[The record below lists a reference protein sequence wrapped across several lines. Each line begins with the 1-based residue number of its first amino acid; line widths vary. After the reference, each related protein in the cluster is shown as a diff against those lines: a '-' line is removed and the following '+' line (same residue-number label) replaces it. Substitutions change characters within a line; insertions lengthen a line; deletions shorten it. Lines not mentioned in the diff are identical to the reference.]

1 MRRGP
6 SRNADPA
13 DLAVTVVRVRVGG
26 PQGEAGAARD
36 RPGDPSWSPGFFLGH
51 LYSTGDDY
59 GDQAGSSS
67 TGDAESDGAD
77 VRRAARRRVS
87 GTSSGEPLEPVQRPT
102 DALRV
107 DPQSL
112 PRSEEHTSEL
122 QSRLHL
128 VCRLLLEKKNRGS

>member
-13 DLAVTVVRVRVGG
+13 DLAVTVVRVRVEG

-87 GTSSGEPLEPVQRPT
+87 GTSSGEPREPVQRRPMPSGWPGNP
-102 DALRV
+102 D
-107 DPQSL
+107 
-112 PRSEEHTSEL
+112 
-122 QSRLHL
+122 
-128 VCRLLLEKKNRGS
+128 RGREM

>member
-36 RPGDPSWSPGFFLGH
+36 RPGDPSWSPGLFLGH

-59 GDQAGSSS
+59 GDQAESSS
-67 TGDAESDGAD
+67 TGDAESGGAD
-77 VRRAARRRVS
+77 GRRAARRRGS
-87 GTSSGEPLEPVQRPT
+87 GTSSRLRYEPGHRPT
-102 DALRV
+102 VAVRLDRHH
-107 DPQSL
+107 L
-112 PRSEEHTSEL
+112 PRV
-122 QSRLHL
+122 RD
-128 VCRLLLEKKNRGS
+128 